1 MQIEVK
7 HPTVQE
13 VFKESFYEVPA
24 FQREYV
30 WKRLQVSSLLADVM
44 NALFDEND
52 NPSSG
57 EYFIGSIVAYLDEQS
72 VFQLIDGQQ
81 RLTTLF
87 IILCAIRDLRN
98 SLNDPEPVTFL
109 EGMIQDQY
117 QKPDGTT
124 GVRLRLKPL
133 YRDADIILQNMA
145 SGTQTLQV
153 KTLPQS
159 AKNMLATYEVAADF
173 LSENFGRDVNR
184 LRRFQAQLSRRVR
197 LVRIQTLGIS
207 DALHIFETINDRG
220 VGLNALDLLKNL
232 LFMQVER
239 AEFDRLT
246 TIWEKMVNAIEKTG
260 RDGKPLRLLRYF
272 VLANFPDARNK
283 TNLLT
288 ENNLYEW
295 LSKSKDKDDL
305 GITKDPIAFAERLHQ
320 AALAY
325 KRFISEPDIALSS
338 IYAISNSARQHL
350 IVLLACQTL
359 NNDSLFV
366 VTHHLERLSV
376 AYSLAKAS
384 TKVFDRIFANAAP
397 ELGELIAK
405 NKARSD
411 FKSIL
416 NAWMEDWVNREIEPL
431 TLRIS
436 EALNVM
442 SLDRKLTCRFILRR
456 LSQYVEAKAKTSL
469 KNLAISHFTKFEVEH
484 VLPDNPSPE
493 LKAEFDR
500 PSDYDYYKS
509 LLGNL
514 TLLEKPINASL
525 GRDYFSVK
533 QPVYGRSGLFLTK
546 SLSASQSVGL
556 NTSYFKAAQ
565 YFGQYS
571 EWNSSAIESRQQEMK
586 RLIMEMLGLSMIE
599 DTTSASL

>member
-30 WKRLQVSSLLADVM
+30 WKKPQVQSLLDDVIA
-44 NALFDEND
+44 ALFDEND
-52 NPSSG
+52 TPSSD

-87 IILCAIRDLRN
+87 IILCVIRDRRK
-98 SLNDPEPVTFL
+98 SLKDPEPVTFL
-109 EGMIQDQY
+109 ERMIQDQY

-133 YRDADIILQNMA
+133 YGEAGTILQNMA
-145 SGTQTLQV
+145 SGTQTLQA

-159 AKNMLATYEVAADF
+159 AKNMLATYEIVDDF
-173 LSENFGRDVNR
+173 LKENFEDDVSR
-184 LRRFQAQLSRRVR
+184 LRLFEARLSQRVR

-220 VGLNALDLLKNL
+220 VGLSALDLLKNL
-232 LFMQVER
+232 LFMQVGP

-246 TIWEKMVNAIEKTG
+246 IIWEKMVNAIEKTG
-260 RDGKPLRLLRYF
+260 RDGKPLRFLRYF

-295 LSKSKDKDDL
+295 LSKRKDDL
-305 GITKDPIAFAERLHQ
+305 GITKNPIAFAERLYE
-320 AALAY
+320 AARAY
-325 KRFISEPDIALSS
+325 KRFISEPDVALSS

-359 NNDSLFV
+359 NNDLLFV

-376 AYSLAKAS
+376 AYSLAKSS

-397 ELGELIAK
+397 ELGKWIVE
-405 NKARSD
+405 NKTRSD
-411 FKSIL
+411 FKLVL
-416 NAWMEDWVNREIEPL
+416 NDRMEIWVNKEIQPL
-431 TLRIS
+431 VPRIS
-436 EALNVM
+436 AALDVM

-469 KNLAISHFTKFEVEH
+469 KNLAIGHFNKFEVEH

-493 LKAEFDR
+493 LKAAFDK
-500 PSDYDYYKS
+500 PGDYERYKS

-525 GRDYFSVK
+525 GRDYFSIK
-533 QPVYGRSGLFLTK
+533 KPAYSRSGLFLTK
-546 SLSASQSVGL
+546 SLSDSQAVGSS
-556 NTSYFKAAQ
+556 SYAKAAQ
-565 YFGQYS
+565 YLSQYS

-586 RLIMEMLGLSMIE
+586 RLVMEMLGLSMIE
-599 DTTSASL
+599 DTTSVSL